1 MKKQS
6 LVFSLTVDSNIQ
18 WHHSSSIQIQMKL
31 CISSTVY
38 FLYSP
43 HSHGNSTC
51 KLCTLFGCT
60 CFKTDSRNKQQ
71 YNVMSTWYPIFK
83 PTSILSKIERK
94 KKPNTY
100 NLVFKQAFP
109 LVCFKDKNKLNK
121 LNQTNLPQKIKQNS
135 REWKG

>member
-1 MKKQS
+1 MVVLNNFWRFGFWAALGFCPVFWALLSVRRCPNFVFLYKIILVFLKNFDFNREI
-6 LVFSLTVDSNIQ
+6 LITIFEKTVFSLLFDSRWDDSNIQ
-18 WHHSSSIQIQMKL
+18 WHHSSSIQMKL

-71 YNVMSTWYPIFK
+71 YNVI
-83 PTSILSKIERK
+83 R
-94 KKPNTY
+94 
-100 NLVFKQAFP
+100 
-109 LVCFKDKNKLNK
+109 
-121 LNQTNLPQKIKQNS
+121 
-135 REWKG
+135 G